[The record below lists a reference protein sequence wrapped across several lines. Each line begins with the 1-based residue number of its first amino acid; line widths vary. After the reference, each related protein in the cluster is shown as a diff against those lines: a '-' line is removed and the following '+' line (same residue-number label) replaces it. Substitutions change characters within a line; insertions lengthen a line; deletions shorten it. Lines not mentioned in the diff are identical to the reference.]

1 MKKNWIYFIGGVV
14 VGIILT
20 LVVFYF
26 IGTYYTP
33 ESRTE
38 QPEVQTENSNPK
50 WFDSPGDE
58 IKESSYRVMQVLE
71 DHAALVRGKGDGY
84 SIYTGAIYLIVNK
97 EGKYYY
103 DEEIIRVPSDKVV
116 KHVGIYRYE
125 TRQEIEKTVPLIMIM
140 DKKK

>member
-20 LVVFYF
+20 IVVFYF

-58 IKESSYRVMQVLE
+58 IKESSYQVMQVLE
-71 DHAALVRGKGDGY
+71 DHAALVQGKGDGH
-84 SIYTGAIYLIVNK
+84 SIYTGAIYLIVNRT
-97 EGKYYY
+97 GKFYY
-103 DEEIIRVPSDKVV
+103 DEEIIDVPSDKVV
-116 KHVGIYRYE
+116 KQVGIYRYE
-125 TRQEIEKTVPLIMIM
+125 TRQGIEKTVPLIMIM
-140 DKKK
+140 DK

>member
-20 LVVFYF
+20 MVVFYF

-50 WFDSPGDE
+50 WFDAPRKRLLYE
-58 IKESSYRVMQVLE
+58 KFAILFLE
-71 DHAALVRGKGDGY
+71 LQR
-84 SIYTGAIYLIVNK
+84 IQLCI
-97 EGKYYY
+97 
-103 DEEIIRVPSDKVV
+103 
-116 KHVGIYRYE
+116 
-125 TRQEIEKTVPLIMIM
+125 
-140 DKKK
+140 